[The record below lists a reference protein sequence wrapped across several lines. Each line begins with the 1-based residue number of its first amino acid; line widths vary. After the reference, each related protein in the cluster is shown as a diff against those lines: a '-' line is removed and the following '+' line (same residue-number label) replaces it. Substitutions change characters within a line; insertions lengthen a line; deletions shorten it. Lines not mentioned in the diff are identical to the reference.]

1 MLKASNTDVYSSC
14 PSLHSGQ
21 GSRAPNA
28 KQSDAAAN
36 SWNVTKN
43 RSSNK
48 WWNTSEKQQ
57 QQKGQY
63 FLIIQLTA
71 VLTTYLSKPHFYTHT
86 DMHTQT
92 HTNPC
97 MHTKSSERKIFSLP
111 TYSTKIS
118 LTGEYAF
125 HLCNYY
131 NTRSSSKVTACFPGH
146 VSKYGPNTIWICK
159 KTKTTVIFLCLRAVM
174 VVAFSSCARTWGEY
188 LTIYSPPALFF

>member
-1 MLKASNTDVYSSC
+1 MMKHSRKTTTTTKRPIFSNHSNDSC
-14 PSLHSGQ
+14 
-21 GSRAPNA
+21 
-28 KQSDAAAN
+28 SDN
-36 SWNVTKN
+36 LSFKT
-43 RSSNK
+43 
-48 WWNTSEKQQ
+48 T
-57 QQKGQY
+57 
-63 FLIIQLTA
+63 FL
-71 VLTTYLSKPHFYTHT
+71 HT